1 MGKDVNVKLK
11 GIIISVFMAVVLLC
25 SGSGYSYAASAEIK
39 NVIKIQ
45 RMGSYILLIN
55 YETHEKWTDN
65 IIFKVYCKFNNGEFT
80 FTSASLNNIEQGWH
94 KTEIE
99 IPDIMKKRY
108 GSLREYKIELYCKG
122 ILINIKSGY

>member
-1 MGKDVNVKLK
+1 MRFKSS
-11 GIIISVFMAVVLLC
+11 IISLSIVIILLV
-25 SGSGYSYAASAEIK
+25 SALVDSFASSAEIK
-39 NVIKIQ
+39 SVMKIQ

-55 YETHEKWTDN
+55 YETHEKWTDS
-65 IIFKVYCKFNNGEFT
+65 IIFKVYCKFSEGEFT

-108 GSLREYKIELYCKG
+108 GSLREYRIELYCKG
-122 ILINIKSGY
+122 MLTNMKSGY

>member
-1 MGKDVNVKLK
+1 LKLK
-11 GIIISVFMAVVLLC
+11 SIVISVLMTIVLLY
-25 SGSGYSYAASAEIK
+25 SGSGYLYASSAEIK
-39 NVIKIQ
+39 NVMKIQ

-65 IIFKVYCKFNNGEFT
+65 LIFKVCCKFNEGEFT

-99 IPDIMKKRY
+99 IPGIMKKRY
-108 GSLREYKIELYCKG
+108 GSLREYRVELYCKG